1 MPYTTPP
8 LNTIMSNSRDPRIQ
22 HHFAGGVYAK
32 EITLLTIEEG
42 MNQHEHTFDHLSI
55 LTQGQVVVD
64 VDGNKTLHTAPAV
77 LTIKAGQRHK
87 IIPTQTPVTWFCIH
101 ATEVADA
108 DLVDDSLIL
117 KREHYAI

>member
-1 MPYTTPP
+1 MP
-8 LNTIMSNSRDPRIQ
+8 LNTNMNNAHDPRIK

-32 EITLLTIEEG
+32 EITLDSTAAG

-64 VDGNKTLHTAPAV
+64 VDGLQTTLTAPAV
-77 LTIKAGQRHK
+77 LTIRAGQRHK
-87 IIPTQTPVTWFCIH
+87 IIPTQVPVTWFCIH
-101 ATEVADA
+101 ATDVVDT

-117 KREHYAI
+117 KREYNAI